1 MSLNKICGNCIYWSP
16 NHAEHKRCKGC
27 GDYRNNFVPRDMK
40 CPVPSCQ
47 SSMIYYK
54 KDAYLECP
62 DCGTL
67 VQPFFMEKSDKAAI
81 RQEFE
86 KQLPCDRG
94 RDTTQGTLVT
104 AKSRVKGG
112 SKSKGRGD
120 KKQKLAKQ
128 SVNQIHNILANQG
141 NKIIY
146 KKDAN

>member
-1 MSLNKICGNCIYWSP
+1 
-16 NHAEHKRCKGC
+16 
-27 GDYRNNFVPRDMK
+27 MK

-54 KDAYLECP
+54 KDAYLCCP
-62 DCGTL
+62 DCGTEIW
-67 VQPFFMEKSDKAAI
+67 PFNSEQSDSKAI

-86 KQLPCDRG
+86 KYLPCDRSKE
-94 RDTTQGTLVT
+94 TTKGTLVT
-104 AKSRVKGG
+104 AKSSVKSG

-128 SVNQIHNILANQG
+128 SVNQIHNILTNQG